1 MLLSDGIN
9 DPDYVETFKNFW
21 EKFLEQGLSVA
32 AFTENVNGGKPIL
45 AGCNMLGLS
54 FKEEEFDYNTIK
66 VNFLFKRKKKFRR
79 KEKKRR
85 F

>member
-1 MLLSDGIN
+1 M
-9 DPDYVETFKNFW
+9 
-21 EKFLEQGLSVA
+21 A